1 MTFWILTVFLTV
13 GVTTV
18 LGLVLVRT
26 RPDDEAPAAYDLRV
40 YRQQLKDVDRDLSR
54 GVIAAEDAER
64 VKTEVS
70 RRILSADAQLQD
82 SATSD
87 VQPKRLTTLIATLS
101 ALVLLVGSYA
111 LYQKIGAPGIGD
123 LPLEQRIE
131 QAAIDRA
138 ERISQQEAEARIPP
152 VPQPEVEEGYAALI
166 ERLRNTVEQRPGD
179 VEGHSLLARHEANL
193 GNFKAAYAAKAKE
206 IELLTSEAGAQHHA
220 EHAEM
225 MILSAGGYVSPE
237 AEAALDRALR
247 LDPTHGPARYYWGSM
262 LAQIGRPDLAFRM
275 WDQTLRR
282 SPPNAPWALAIRG
295 QIEEMAF
302 RAGVRYDL
310 PPLPEAPPATPV
322 APGPD
327 ADQVAAAQDMSADE
341 RAEMIRGMVDGLSD
355 RLATEGGTP
364 EEWARL
370 INALGVLGEAD
381 RAQAVYDEAK
391 TVFRTNPQGLAMI
404 LDAGARA
411 GVSR

>member
-225 MILSAGGYVSPE
+225 MILSAGG
-237 AEAALDRALR
+237 
-247 LDPTHGPARYYWGSM
+247 
-262 LAQIGRPDLAFRM
+262 
-275 WDQTLRR
+275 
-282 SPPNAPWALAIRG
+282 
-295 QIEEMAF
+295 
-302 RAGVRYDL
+302 
-310 PPLPEAPPATPV
+310 
-322 APGPD
+322 
-327 ADQVAAAQDMSADE
+327 
-341 RAEMIRGMVDGLSD
+341 
-355 RLATEGGTP
+355 
-364 EEWARL
+364 
-370 INALGVLGEAD
+370 
-381 RAQAVYDEAK
+381 
-391 TVFRTNPQGLAMI
+391 
-404 LDAGARA
+404 
-411 GVSR
+411 